1 MKKLVVEVEEEWEV
15 EVQAMITTKKKGE
28 KRNIKSMIK
37 NDLKRKGSK
46 GKRKRKRETKKIKI
60 DNLKINIH
68 IYTINKK

>member
-37 NDLKRKGSK
+37 NDLKKKGSK

-60 DNLKINIH
+60 DNLKIIM
-68 IYTINKK
+68 YTINKK

>member
-37 NDLKRKGSK
+37 NDLKKKGSK

-60 DNLKINIH
+60 DNLKINGKIP
-68 IYTINKK
+68 